1 MDAIFKIA
9 SSEFN
14 EELFKKIEALVKG
27 TNADVTIAVHD
38 KSKDVIKETN
48 DEYWNRLNKSVND
61 IETGKGVTFSME
73 TLDML
78 INK

>member
-27 TNADVTIAVHD
+27 TNADVTIAVYD
-38 KSKDVIKETN
+38 KSKDIIKETN